1 MKRWA
6 LVVIA
11 TAAISGCT
19 ERQVLQSPP
28 IGRPVALILDGAHNG
43 DPDFF
48 FLPPLV
54 GSPVNDPHFDAGK
67 FDATLTP
74 TVWTNLL
81 RRAPVRAGQRAPR
94 LEQPVVSVQLG
105 HEVPP
110 ASRPDQVLPDP
121 GAGRVR
127 QECPGVP
134 RCGPRRPGHQEPPD
148 GRCGAVSGWPDASH
162 QVSD

>member
-54 GSPVNDPHFDAGK
+54 GSPINDPHFDAGK

-74 TVWTNLL
+74 TVEVCQLAADPRSGPTSCA
-81 RRAPVRAGQRAPR
+81 APLFG
-94 LEQPVVSVQLG
+94 PVNASLDLSNQLY
-105 HEVPP
+105 
-110 ASRPDQVLPDP
+110 QFN
-121 GAGRVR
+121 
-127 QECPGVP
+127 
-134 RCGPRRPGHQEPPD
+134 
-148 GRCGAVSGWPDASH
+148 
-162 QVSD
+162 